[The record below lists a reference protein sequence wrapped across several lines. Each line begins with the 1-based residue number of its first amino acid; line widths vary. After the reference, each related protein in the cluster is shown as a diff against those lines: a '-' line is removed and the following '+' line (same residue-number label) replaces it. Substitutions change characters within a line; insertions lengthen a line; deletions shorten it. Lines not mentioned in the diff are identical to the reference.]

1 MNKAAFFVASQ
12 LALAIASVSHAQS
25 PDGLWLD
32 MAGKA
37 QAQTESAFHY
47 RGIAADIE
55 RLKVYL
61 QDAPLEGAL
70 EGLPFYYP
78 KPDGGFLL
86 LEAFYS
92 PVMAPELEAKY
103 PELRT
108 YKVFGVEDK
117 GVSGRI
123 DTTPRGFH
131 GYVNTPE
138 ATMVIEPES
147 SFSET
152 ESASQYRGFFKEDM
166 PSKEPLQ
173 CDTAEHDH
181 SIESGNEYGY
191 LKSLEMPGLAERVS
205 FGDSYKVY
213 RLAMAAT
220 GEFSASVSSD
230 SSNPSVAETQAF
242 IVSVVNRLNQI
253 YEKEVAVR
261 FQLVADNDSIIY
273 TDSSTDPYSSSSNM
287 LPENQ
292 SNLDSVIG
300 TADYDVGHLLNQ
312 VGGGLAY
319 VGVVCSSTHKAQG
332 RTGLGN
338 PDGRFEY
345 FVSDL
350 LAHEL
355 GHQFGAGHTFNATS
369 GDCGGGRRS
378 ASSAWEVGS
387 GSTIMSYSGL
397 CSPQNIQ
404 NNADDYFNGGSL
416 EQIHNHLTVSG
427 ASCGTQV
434 NTGNAIPTVNAGP
447 DYTIPAQTP
456 FMLTATAND
465 TDPGDL
471 SGLTYTWEQQD
482 KSDSGGTSD
491 AVEMATDDGQ
501 RPLFRSFQGTTSPT
515 RYFPK
520 LDVILSGD
528 LSGSLGETLPTTDR
542 DLNFRVTVRSGDFG
556 VNQDD
561 VKLTVDGDSGPFK
574 VTAPGAGSYTGGQQ
588 MDVAWNVANTNL
600 APVSCSQVDIELS
613 KDGGST
619 FTTIIKAGASNDGFE
634 RVVAPNTDTTNGRIR
649 VKCSDNV
656 FFSISPANF
665 SLVSV
670 NTSGNISVSAVS
682 ANQVEG
688 NSGQTAFT
696 FQVSRQ
702 YAIVDMTVDY
712 NVAGAG
718 ANPANATDF
727 GGVLP
732 SGAVSLA
739 AGEFSKTFTV
749 NVSGD
754 TTFETD
760 ETFTLTISN
769 PSSGI
774 VSQATA
780 SGVISNDDEEPAG
793 GDSGGSDSGGS
804 DSGGSD
810 SGGSDSGGSDSGGS
824 DSGSG
829 DSGSGDSGS
838 GDSGGGDSGGGDSG
852 GGGAVWLMLAA
863 LGWLRLK
870 FPRK

>member
-12 LALAIASVSHAQS
+12 LALAIASVTHAQS

-37 QAQTESAFHY
+37 QTQTESAFHY

-78 KPDGGFLL
+78 KPDGGFIL

-152 ESASQYRGFFKEDM
+152 DNASQYRGFFKEDM

-173 CDTAEHDH
+173 CETAEHDH
-181 SIESGNEYGY
+181 AAESGEYSY
-191 LKSLEMPGLAERVS
+191 LKTLEMPVLAERVS

-213 RLAMAAT
+213 RLAMAST

-230 SSNPSVAETQAF
+230 SSHPSVAETQAF

-253 YEKEVAVR
+253 YEKEIAVR
-261 FQLVADNDSIIY
+261 FQLIANNDSIIY

-287 LPENQ
+287 LSENQ

-300 TADYDVGHLLNQ
+300 TANYDVGHLLNQ

-319 VGVVCSSTHKAQG
+319 VGVVCSSNYKAQG

-345 FVSDL
+345 FVTDL

-397 CSPQNIQ
+397 CSPQNVQ
-404 NNADDYFNGGSL
+404 NNADDFFHGGSL
-416 EQIHNHLTVSG
+416 EQIHNHIIGGSG
-427 ASCGTQV
+427 ASCGTLV
-434 NTGNAIPTVNAGP
+434 SVSNTPPTVDAGVNR
-447 DYTIPAQTP
+447 TIPASTP
-456 FMLTATAND
+456 FMLTAAASD
-465 TDPGDL
+465 VDSGDL
-471 SGLTYTWEQQD
+471 AGLTYTWEQKD
-482 KSDSGGTSD
+482 LGGSTAD
-491 AVEMATDDGQ
+491 AEQMATDDGS

-520 LDVILSGD
+520 LDTILSGD
-528 LSGSLGETLPTTDR
+528 LTGSFGEALPTRDR

-574 VTAPGAGSYTGGQQ
+574 VTAPGAGTYTGGQQ
-588 MDVAWNVANTNL
+588 MDVSWNVANTNL

-619 FTTIIKAGASNDGFE
+619 FTTMIKAGASNDGFE
-634 RVVAPNTDTTNGRIR
+634 RVVAPNTDTANGRIR

-656 FFSISPANF
+656 FFNVSPDKF

-670 NTSGNISVSAVS
+670 NTSGNISVSAIS
-682 ANQVEG
+682 ADQVEG

-712 NVAGAG
+712 SVAGSG
-718 ANPANATDF
+718 ANQANATDF
-727 GGVLP
+727 GGALP
-732 SGAVSLA
+732 SGSVSLS
-739 AGEFSKTFTV
+739 AGEFSKTFTI

-760 ETFTLTISN
+760 ESFTLTISN

-774 VSQATA
+774 LGQATA
-780 SGVISNDDEEPAG
+780 SGVIANDDEEPTG
-793 GDSGGSDSGGS
+793 GDDSGGSDSGGG
-804 DSGGSD
+804 DSGGGD
-810 SGGSDSGGSDSGGS
+810 SGGGDSGG
-824 DSGSG
+824 
-829 DSGSGDSGS
+829 

-863 LGWLRLK
+863 LGWLRFK

>member
-78 KPDGGFLL
+78 KPDGGFIL

-138 ATMVIEPES
+138 ATLVIEPES
-147 SFSET
+147 SFSDT
-152 ESASQYRGFFKEDM
+152 ESVSQYRGFFKADM

-173 CDTAEHDH
+173 CETAEHDH
-181 SIESGNEYGY
+181 AAESDEYSY
-191 LKSLEMPGLAERVS
+191 LKSLEVPVLAERAS

-261 FQLVADNDSIIY
+261 LQLVGNNDKIIY
-273 TDSSTDPYSSSSNM
+273 TNSTTDPYTGGRATNGSDILLN
-287 LPENQ
+287 ENQ
-292 SNLDSVIG
+292 ATLDSVIG
-300 TADYDVGHLLNQ
+300 SENYDVGHLLNQ
-312 VGGGLAY
+312 VGGGLAF
-319 VGVVCSSTHKAQG
+319 VGVFCNSSGYKAKG

-345 FVSDL
+345 FVTDL

-355 GHQFGAGHTFNATS
+355 GHQLGAGHTFNAVS
-369 GDCGGGRRS
+369 GGCKDNRS
-378 ASSAWEVGS
+378 SSSAWEVGS

-404 NNADDYFNGGSL
+404 NSADDYFNGGSL
-416 EQIHNHLTVSG
+416 EQIHNHLTGSG
-427 ASCGTQV
+427 ASCGTPV
-434 NTGNAIPTVNAGP
+434 NTGNAVPTVNAGP
-447 DYTIPAQTP
+447 SYTIPARTP

-482 KSDSGGTSD
+482 RSDSGGTSD
-491 AVEMATDDGQ
+491 AVEMATDDGK
-501 RPLFRSFQGTTSPT
+501 RPLFRSFQGTTSST

-520 LDVILSGD
+520 LDAILSGD
-528 LSGSLGETLPTTDR
+528 LSSSLGETLPTTDR

-561 VKLTVDGDSGPFK
+561 VRLTVDGDSGPFK
-574 VTAPGAGSYTGGQQ
+574 VTAPGAGTYTGGQQ
-588 MDVAWNVANTNL
+588 VDVTWNVANTNL

-619 FTTIIKAGASNDGFE
+619 FTTMIKAGASNDGFE
-634 RVVAPNTDTTNGRIR
+634 RVVAPNTDTANGRIR

-656 FFSISPANF
+656 FFDVSPANF

-712 NVAGAG
+712 SVAGAG

-727 GGVLP
+727 GGAMP
-732 SGAVSLA
+732 SGSVSLA
-739 AGEFSKTFTV
+739 AGQFSKTFMI

-760 ETFTLTISN
+760 ESFTLTISN
-769 PSSGI
+769 PSSGTI
-774 VSQATA
+774 SQATV
-780 SGVISNDDEEPAG
+780 SGVIANDDEEPT
-793 GDSGGSDSGGS
+793 GGSDSGGS

-824 DSGSG
+824 
-829 DSGSGDSGS
+829 
-838 GDSGGGDSGGGDSG
+838 GDSG

-863 LGWLRLK
+863 LGWLRFK